1 MVTPKKDVST
11 FEICDL
17 VDQHEDLTWWNKRPI
32 SDRVQALLTLRKIV
46 YGNAVTGRL
55 QRILEVVELREC

>member
-1 MVTPKKDVST
+1 MATPKRDVAT

-17 VDQHEDLTWWNKRPI
+17 ADQQHDLTWWNERPI
-32 SDRVQALLTLRKIV
+32 SDRVQALLTHREIV

-55 QRILEVVELREC
+55 QRILEVVELRGS